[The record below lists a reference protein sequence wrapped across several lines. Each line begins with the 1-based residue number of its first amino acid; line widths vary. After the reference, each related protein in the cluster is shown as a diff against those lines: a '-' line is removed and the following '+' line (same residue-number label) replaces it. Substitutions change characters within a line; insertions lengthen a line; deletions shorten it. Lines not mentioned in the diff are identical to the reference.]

1 MSLALDIL
9 SGTCLVVGAVL
20 MIVSA
25 LGVIRLPDL
34 FTRLHGASIADTGGA
49 FLLLIGMI
57 LQADSFLV
65 SIKLGLIGIVL
76 FFTAPTASHAV
87 AHAALIG
94 GLSPDDPGANQGR
107 EEAEEDRA

>member
-1 MSLALDIL
+1 MTLALDIL
-9 SGTCLVVGAVL
+9 SGVLMMVGALL

-25 LGVIRLPDL
+25 FGVIRLPDL

-57 LQADSFLV
+57 LQADTWIV
-65 SIKLGLIGIVL
+65 GVKLGLIGIVL
-76 FFTAPTASHAV
+76 FLTAPTASHAV

-94 GLSPDDPGANQGR
+94 GLSPDDPSENQGK
-107 EEAEEDRA
+107 EEAEGDQA